1 MERGSPGGVPCCWRP
16 GDRGASGYSTSRPRL
31 ASADCVR
38 EAKRCERLGST
49 PPHQPTLR
57 RTQGSLRPSLA
68 LNLRSPVSGL
78 TCTPD
83 HALPPCTPSLPLGY
97 AAMRSSFG
105 SARPTPPYRRLIAV
119 PEMLSQA
126 VSSTL
131 NVLLLATS
139 NSAQSDAS
147 TAICA
152 EHRALS
158 HELEHFLRRPSL
170 AQTSLHRS

>member
-1 MERGSPGGVPCCWRP
+1 MLLETRRPRCFGLLDIPSTTRERGLCA
-16 GDRGASGYSTSRPRL
+16 RGQTVRATRVDAAPPTDAATDAGFASSLSRSEPSITGQWTHLHTRPR
-31 ASADCVR
+31 S
-38 EAKRCERLGST
+38 
-49 PPHQPTLR
+49 
-57 RTQGSLRPSLA
+57 
-68 LNLRSPVSGL
+68 
-78 TCTPD
+78 
-83 HALPPCTPSLPLGY
+83 PPCTPSLPLGY